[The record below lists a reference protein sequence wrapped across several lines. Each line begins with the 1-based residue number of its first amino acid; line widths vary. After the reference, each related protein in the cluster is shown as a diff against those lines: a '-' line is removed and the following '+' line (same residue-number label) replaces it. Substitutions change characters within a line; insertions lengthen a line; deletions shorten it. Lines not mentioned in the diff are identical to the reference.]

1 MSITRPAFPMPSEPF
16 VPELPP
22 LNLEDVRLRLA
33 EEADYAFLRAL
44 YRQVRAAELAPVP
57 WSEAEKHAFCDSQFA
72 LQDQHYRKHYAH
84 SAFFVIER
92 AGLPIGR
99 LYLNLAPGPIG
110 SDGHLARR
118 RCSRPGT
125 GHGPH
130 AMAGR
135 LGRSR
140 RARHAAVR
148 GSQQSSPAPVY
159 AFGLCRAGPWKA
171 STCACAGPRRSAAVE
186 HGFQQTA
193 LRVAGAQE
201 DGVASQSRMR
211 DFPGVLQA
219 TRQGGTTR
227 TVR

>member
-1 MSITRPAFPMPSEPF
+1 MPSEPF

-99 LYLNLAPGPIG
+99 LYLNLAPGPLGVMDISIDAAVQG
-110 SDGHLARR
+110 QGLGTALMQWLAGWADQEGRDMQLFVEANNPARR
-118 RCSRPGT
+118 LYT
-125 GHGPH
+125 
-130 AMAGR
+130 R
-135 LGRSR
+135 LG
-140 RARHAAVR
+140 
-148 GSQQSSPAPVY
+148 
-159 AFGLCRAGPWKA
+159 F
-171 STCACAGPRRSAAVE
+171 VE
-186 HGFQQTA
+186 QD
-193 LRVAGAQE
+193 QE
-201 DGVASQSRMR
+201 GIYLRMR
-211 DFPGVLQA
+211 
-219 TRQGGTTR
+219 R
-227 TVR
+227 TAALSRG